1 MSAGQSE
8 LRVPLWKK
16 PSVWLRKLYDF
27 VLSWA
32 NTPYGTIALA
42 ILAFAESSFFPVPP
56 DVLLIALALGKPKRA
71 FFYALVCSIFSVLG
85 GMFGYFIGAFLW
97 ETVKDF
103 FIPFIFSQD
112 AFDHVGRLY
121 QDNAGLAIF
130 SAAFTPIP
138 YKVFTIAAGVWH
150 DYVSLYELVL
160 FSAIGRPMRFFL
172 VASLLFFFGPPV
184 KRFIEKYF
192 DLLALVFTVLLVGGF
207 VILKKL
213 L

>member
-1 MSAGQSE
+1 MSVEQKKLS
-8 LRVPLWKK
+8 VPVWKK
-16 PSVWLRKLYDF
+16 PGLWLRKLYDF

-42 ILAFAESSFFPVPP
+42 ILAFAESSFFPIPP
-56 DVLLIALALGKPKRA
+56 DVLLIALSLGKPKRA

-85 GMFGYFIGAFLW
+85 GMFGYFIGFALW
-97 ETVKDF
+97 ESVKDL
-103 FIPFIFSQD
+103 FIPYVFSQEV
-112 AFDHVGRLY
+112 FDHVGHLY
-121 QDNAGLAIF
+121 QENAGLAIF
-130 SAAFTPIP
+130 TAAFTPIP

-150 DYVSLYELVL
+150 DFVSLQELVL

-192 DLLALVFTVLLVGGF
+192 DLLALIFTVLLIGGF
-207 VILKKL
+207 VVLKRL
-213 L
+213 I